1 MKSTVHSSDVC
12 SVSRREP
19 KESIDDQKEPEYKSE
34 NISTELLVPG
44 DVIEIPSH
52 GCVMH
57 CDAVLLTGN
66 CILNESMLTGESVP
80 VTKTAL
86 PNTKGIQY
94 DPKEH
99 GRHTLFCGTQVI
111 QTRYFGNEK
120 VLAVVVRTG
129 FSTAKGKFLYQMTF

>member
-1 MKSTVHSSDVC
+1 MHSSDICTVL
-12 SVSRREP
+12 RRDP
-19 KESIDDQKEPEYKSE
+19 KGDSFTTETV
-34 NISTELLVPG
+34 STEMLVSG

-52 GCVMH
+52 GCTMH

-86 PNTKGIQY
+86 PNTQCIKY

-99 GRHTLFCGTQVI
+99 SRHTLFCGTQVI
-111 QTRYFGNEK
+111 QTRYFGDEK
-120 VLAVVVRTG
+120 VLAAVVRTG
-129 FSTAKGKFLYQMTF
+129 FSTAKGNIIEYLLSNMYVLIRFYYF